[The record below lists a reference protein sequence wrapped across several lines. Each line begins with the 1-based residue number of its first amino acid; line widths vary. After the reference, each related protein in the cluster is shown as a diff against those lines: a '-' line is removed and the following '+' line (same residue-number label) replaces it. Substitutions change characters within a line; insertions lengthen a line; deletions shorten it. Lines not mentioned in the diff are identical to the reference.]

1 MDEQEFAELAAG
13 AALNA
18 LSPADRAAFDAARR
32 EHPEW
37 EHWVRADAATVA
49 SLADDVP
56 DALPPLTLR
65 STLLARIA
73 TTPQLPSID
82 ASVAAA
88 AAPVGAWPGAG
99 AEEPASA
106 EAPLPDDDAPAGAAA
121 PAPPADAPAS
131 GRATEPPPTT
141 ATIQAVSRRN
151 WTRGIVA
158 LAASMV
164 LLVALGLGAAM
175 INDYLNRPP
184 AVVALQEIEG
194 APDAQSATVDVV
206 EGGSAT
212 AHWSESVG
220 KAVLVSQGL
229 PQIADD
235 ETYEMWFVR
244 DGAAESAG
252 TFDPEDLTTT
262 ALLDG
267 AVESGDVIAITVEP
281 QGGSPTGE
289 PSSQPIVQI
298 PTA

>member
-1 MDEQEFAELAAG
+1 MDEQEFSELAAG

-18 LSPADRAAFDAARR
+18 LSPADRAAFDVARR

-88 AAPVGAWPGAG
+88 AAPVGAWPRAG

-106 EAPLPDDDAPAGAAA
+106 EAPGPDDDAPAGAPA
-121 PAPPADAPAS
+121 PAQPADAPAS

-175 INDYLNRPP
+175 VNDYLNRPP

-252 TFDPEDLTTT
+252 TFDPEGLTTT

>member
-49 SLADDVP
+49 SLADVVP
-56 DALPPLTLR
+56 D
-65 STLLARIA
+65 
-73 TTPQLPSID
+73 
-82 ASVAAA
+82 
-88 AAPVGAWPGAG
+88 
-99 AEEPASA
+99 